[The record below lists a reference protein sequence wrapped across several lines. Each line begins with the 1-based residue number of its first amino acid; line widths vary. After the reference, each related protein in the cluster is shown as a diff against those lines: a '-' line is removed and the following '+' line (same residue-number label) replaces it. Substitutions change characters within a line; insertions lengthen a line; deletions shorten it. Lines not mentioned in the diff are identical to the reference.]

1 MNKVKIFSKS
11 QFSILWWSGSLSSFG
26 DWATLFASVAL
37 ASQLGSET
45 GNSGITA
52 VVPVVARI
60 IPAFLSS
67 FAGLMADRMNKKN
80 IMIFTDLSRML
91 IVLFLFFATSLVQLF
106 IVNFLTEIF
115 SLMRQPSRESIV
127 PEIVH
132 KENLV
137 KANSLFAIG
146 TYATLPIASILFALI
161 ADIRVPDFISNFGN
175 GWSGSIIFIFDAFTF
190 FDAGSHGIYG
200 GRLKDINYRIRLKN
214 ALLVSKHLDIPL
226 IRVKTNVYRLLKGE
240 FKSAHSFLNLSC
252 AIAIGLK
259 KAKYYYASAYSTEQS
274 NLKKGDTSNYDHLIL
289 PLIKYDKFEA
299 HPSVIN
305 LKRIERIKALSDDD
319 LAQRYLDVCLSS
331 FKSGALNVI
340 NCSSCDKCLRTAL
353 TLKSIG
359 KLHLFY
365 GVFDLKLIEEQ
376 DALEKDGLE
385 VLLSRTREK
394 AMRLALICALADDH
408 NTNIIRSDIT
418 KWAID
423 YVYYYDQLLV
433 DNCEDKVAGSETE
446 SKIKQVLSFIRSQ
459 GDIGISKR
467 DIDRREIFRSMK
479 SYEVKEIIER
489 LKNSGE
495 IQEKDVKTK
504 TTGRPT
510 KRIVAIDPE
519 FFDD

>member
-80 IMIFTDLSRML
+80 IMIITDLSRML

-190 FDAGSHGIYG
+190 FLSAYLLVFLKTKSVKPTQGSQAFVLSEFKEGLNYFYSNQEIRNITISISLSLFAAGSLFILGHTFLTVDLGFTESSFGFMIASFGTGIIFSMVTFSYFISSFSRVSFVIGLCMLSTGISLYTAFISTEFINILLSIFISGVGTG
-200 GRLKDINYRIRLKN
+200 GVYLLTISFLQATTDQQMRGRVFGNFYTIGRI
-214 ALLVSKHLDIPL
+214 ALLLSFLTSGLAANYLDPLFVSSGVETVLKISSLLILISGLITFISSYKKIFKEFGIENSNFNNIKLD
-226 IRVKTNVYRLLKGE
+226 
-240 FKSAHSFLNLSC
+240 FKS
-252 AIAIGLK
+252 
-259 KAKYYYASAYSTEQS
+259 
-274 NLKKGDTSNYDHLIL
+274 
-289 PLIKYDKFEA
+289 
-299 HPSVIN
+299 
-305 LKRIERIKALSDDD
+305 IED
-319 LAQRYLDVCLSS
+319 
-331 FKSGALNVI
+331 
-340 NCSSCDKCLRTAL
+340 
-353 TLKSIG
+353 
-359 KLHLFY
+359 
-365 GVFDLKLIEEQ
+365 E
-376 DALEKDGLE
+376 
-385 VLLSRTREK
+385 
-394 AMRLALICALADDH
+394 
-408 NTNIIRSDIT
+408 
-418 KWAID
+418 
-423 YVYYYDQLLV
+423 
-433 DNCEDKVAGSETE
+433 
-446 SKIKQVLSFIRSQ
+446 
-459 GDIGISKR
+459 
-467 DIDRREIFRSMK
+467 
-479 SYEVKEIIER
+479 
-489 LKNSGE
+489 
-495 IQEKDVKTK
+495 
-504 TTGRPT
+504 
-510 KRIVAIDPE
+510 PE
-519 FFDD
+519 

>member
-91 IVLFLFFATSLVQLF
+91 IVLFLFFATGLVQLF

-190 FDAGSHGIYG
+190 FLSAYLLVFLKTKSVKPIQGSQGFVLREFKEGLNYFYSNQEIRNITVSISLSLFAAGSLFILGHTFLTVDLGFTESSFGFMIASFGTGIIFSMVTFSYFISSFSRVSFVIGLCMLSTGISLYTAFISTEFINILLSIFISGVGTG
-200 GRLKDINYRIRLKN
+200 GVYLLTISFLQATTDQQMRGRVFGNFYTIGRI
-214 ALLVSKHLDIPL
+214 ALLLSFLTSGLAANYLDPLFVSSGVETVLKISSLLILISGLITFISSYKKIFKEFGIENSNFNNIKLD
-226 IRVKTNVYRLLKGE
+226 
-240 FKSAHSFLNLSC
+240 FKS
-252 AIAIGLK
+252 
-259 KAKYYYASAYSTEQS
+259 
-274 NLKKGDTSNYDHLIL
+274 
-289 PLIKYDKFEA
+289 
-299 HPSVIN
+299 
-305 LKRIERIKALSDDD
+305 IED
-319 LAQRYLDVCLSS
+319 
-331 FKSGALNVI
+331 
-340 NCSSCDKCLRTAL
+340 
-353 TLKSIG
+353 
-359 KLHLFY
+359 
-365 GVFDLKLIEEQ
+365 E
-376 DALEKDGLE
+376 
-385 VLLSRTREK
+385 
-394 AMRLALICALADDH
+394 
-408 NTNIIRSDIT
+408 
-418 KWAID
+418 
-423 YVYYYDQLLV
+423 
-433 DNCEDKVAGSETE
+433 
-446 SKIKQVLSFIRSQ
+446 
-459 GDIGISKR
+459 
-467 DIDRREIFRSMK
+467 
-479 SYEVKEIIER
+479 
-489 LKNSGE
+489 
-495 IQEKDVKTK
+495 
-504 TTGRPT
+504 
-510 KRIVAIDPE
+510 PE
-519 FFDD
+519 

>member
-190 FDAGSHGIYG
+190 FLSAYLLVFLKTKSVKPIQGSQGFVLREFKEGLNYFYSNQEIRNITVSISLSLFAAGSLFILGHTFLTVDLGFTESSFGFMIASFGTGIIFSMVTFSYFISSFS
-200 GRLKDINYRIRLKN
+200 R
-214 ALLVSKHLDIPL
+214 VSF
-226 IRVKTNVYRLLKGE
+226 V
-240 FKSAHSFLNLSC
+240 
-252 AIAIGLK
+252 IGLCM
-259 KAKYYYASAYSTEQS
+259 
-274 NLKKGDTSNYDHLIL
+274 L
-289 PLIKYDKFEA
+289 
-299 HPSVIN
+299 
-305 LKRIERIKALSDDD
+305 
-319 LAQRYLDVCLSS
+319 
-331 FKSGALNVI
+331 
-340 NCSSCDKCLRTAL
+340 
-353 TLKSIG
+353 
-359 KLHLFY
+359 
-365 GVFDLKLIEEQ
+365 
-376 DALEKDGLE
+376 
-385 VLLSRTREK
+385 
-394 AMRLALICALADDH
+394 
-408 NTNIIRSDIT
+408 
-418 KWAID
+418 
-423 YVYYYDQLLV
+423 
-433 DNCEDKVAGSETE
+433 
-446 SKIKQVLSFIRSQ
+446 
-459 GDIGISKR
+459 
-467 DIDRREIFRSMK
+467 
-479 SYEVKEIIER
+479 
-489 LKNSGE
+489 
-495 IQEKDVKTK
+495 
-504 TTGRPT
+504 
-510 KRIVAIDPE
+510 
-519 FFDD
+519 

>member
-190 FDAGSHGIYG
+190 FLSAYLLVFLKTKSVKPIQGSQGFVLREFKEGLNYFYSNQEIRNITVSISLSLFAAGSLFILGHTFLTVDLGFTESSVGFMIASFGTGIIFSMVTFSYFISSFSRVSFVIGLCMLSTGISLYTAFISTEFINILLSIFISGVGTG
-200 GRLKDINYRIRLKN
+200 GVYLLTISFLQATTDQQMRGRVFGNFYTIGRI
-214 ALLVSKHLDIPL
+214 ALLLSFLTSGLAANYLDPLFVSSGVETVLKISSLLILISGLITFISSYKKIFKEFGIENSNFNNIKLD
-226 IRVKTNVYRLLKGE
+226 
-240 FKSAHSFLNLSC
+240 FKS
-252 AIAIGLK
+252 
-259 KAKYYYASAYSTEQS
+259 
-274 NLKKGDTSNYDHLIL
+274 
-289 PLIKYDKFEA
+289 
-299 HPSVIN
+299 
-305 LKRIERIKALSDDD
+305 IED
-319 LAQRYLDVCLSS
+319 
-331 FKSGALNVI
+331 
-340 NCSSCDKCLRTAL
+340 
-353 TLKSIG
+353 
-359 KLHLFY
+359 
-365 GVFDLKLIEEQ
+365 E
-376 DALEKDGLE
+376 
-385 VLLSRTREK
+385 
-394 AMRLALICALADDH
+394 
-408 NTNIIRSDIT
+408 
-418 KWAID
+418 
-423 YVYYYDQLLV
+423 
-433 DNCEDKVAGSETE
+433 
-446 SKIKQVLSFIRSQ
+446 
-459 GDIGISKR
+459 
-467 DIDRREIFRSMK
+467 
-479 SYEVKEIIER
+479 
-489 LKNSGE
+489 
-495 IQEKDVKTK
+495 
-504 TTGRPT
+504 
-510 KRIVAIDPE
+510 PE
-519 FFDD
+519 

>member
-91 IVLFLFFATSLVQLF
+91 IVLFLLFTTSLVQLF

-190 FDAGSHGIYG
+190 FLSAYLLVFLKTKSVKPNQGSQGFVLREFKEGLNYFYSNQEIRNITVSISLSLFAAGSLFILGHTFLTVDLGFTESSFGFMIASFGTGIIFSMVTFSYFISSFSRVSFVIGLCMLSTGISLYTAFISTEFINILLSIFISGVGTG
-200 GRLKDINYRIRLKN
+200 GVYLLTISFLQATTDQQMRGRVFGNFYTIGRI
-214 ALLVSKHLDIPL
+214 ALLLSFLTSGLAANYLDPLFVSSGVETVLKISSLLILISGLITFISSYKKIFKEFGIENSNFNNIKLD
-226 IRVKTNVYRLLKGE
+226 
-240 FKSAHSFLNLSC
+240 FKS
-252 AIAIGLK
+252 
-259 KAKYYYASAYSTEQS
+259 
-274 NLKKGDTSNYDHLIL
+274 
-289 PLIKYDKFEA
+289 
-299 HPSVIN
+299 
-305 LKRIERIKALSDDD
+305 IED
-319 LAQRYLDVCLSS
+319 
-331 FKSGALNVI
+331 
-340 NCSSCDKCLRTAL
+340 
-353 TLKSIG
+353 
-359 KLHLFY
+359 
-365 GVFDLKLIEEQ
+365 E
-376 DALEKDGLE
+376 
-385 VLLSRTREK
+385 
-394 AMRLALICALADDH
+394 
-408 NTNIIRSDIT
+408 
-418 KWAID
+418 
-423 YVYYYDQLLV
+423 
-433 DNCEDKVAGSETE
+433 
-446 SKIKQVLSFIRSQ
+446 
-459 GDIGISKR
+459 
-467 DIDRREIFRSMK
+467 
-479 SYEVKEIIER
+479 
-489 LKNSGE
+489 
-495 IQEKDVKTK
+495 
-504 TTGRPT
+504 
-510 KRIVAIDPE
+510 PE
-519 FFDD
+519 

>member
-175 GWSGSIIFIFDAFTF
+175 GWSGSIIFIFDAITF
-190 FDAGSHGIYG
+190 FLSAYLLVFLKTKSVKPIQGSQGFVLREFKEGLNYFYSNQEIRNITVSISLSLFAAGSLFILGHTFLTVDLGFTESSFGFMIASFGTGIIFSMVTFSYFISSFSRVSFVIGLCMLSTGISLYTAFISTEFINILLSIFISGVGTG
-200 GRLKDINYRIRLKN
+200 GVYLLTISFLQATTDQQMRGRVFGNFYTIGRI
-214 ALLVSKHLDIPL
+214 ALLLSFLTSGLAANYLDPLFVSSGVETVLKISSLLILISGLITFISSYKKIFKEFGIENSNFNNIKLD
-226 IRVKTNVYRLLKGE
+226 
-240 FKSAHSFLNLSC
+240 FKS
-252 AIAIGLK
+252 
-259 KAKYYYASAYSTEQS
+259 
-274 NLKKGDTSNYDHLIL
+274 
-289 PLIKYDKFEA
+289 
-299 HPSVIN
+299 
-305 LKRIERIKALSDDD
+305 IED
-319 LAQRYLDVCLSS
+319 
-331 FKSGALNVI
+331 
-340 NCSSCDKCLRTAL
+340 
-353 TLKSIG
+353 
-359 KLHLFY
+359 
-365 GVFDLKLIEEQ
+365 E
-376 DALEKDGLE
+376 
-385 VLLSRTREK
+385 
-394 AMRLALICALADDH
+394 
-408 NTNIIRSDIT
+408 
-418 KWAID
+418 
-423 YVYYYDQLLV
+423 
-433 DNCEDKVAGSETE
+433 
-446 SKIKQVLSFIRSQ
+446 
-459 GDIGISKR
+459 
-467 DIDRREIFRSMK
+467 
-479 SYEVKEIIER
+479 
-489 LKNSGE
+489 
-495 IQEKDVKTK
+495 
-504 TTGRPT
+504 
-510 KRIVAIDPE
+510 PE
-519 FFDD
+519 

>member
-190 FDAGSHGIYG
+190 FLSAYLLVFLKTKSVKPIQGSQGFVLREFKEGLNYFYSNQEIRNITVSISLSLFAAGSLFILGH
-200 GRLKDINYRIRLKN
+200 
-214 ALLVSKHLDIPL
+214 
-226 IRVKTNVYRLLKGE
+226 T
-240 FKSAHSFLNLSC
+240 FLTVDL
-252 AIAIGLK
+252 GF
-259 KAKYYYASAYSTEQS
+259 TE
-274 NLKKGDTSNYDHLIL
+274 
-289 PLIKYDKFEA
+289 
-299 HPSVIN
+299 
-305 LKRIERIKALSDDD
+305 
-319 LAQRYLDVCLSS
+319 SS
-331 FKSGALNVI
+331 FGFMIASFGTGIIFSMVTFSYFI
-340 NCSSCDKCLRTAL
+340 SSFSRV
-353 TLKSIG
+353 
-359 KLHLFY
+359 
-365 GVFDLKLIEEQ
+365 GVLQ
-376 DALEKDGLE
+376 PAPARG
-385 VLLSRTREK
+385 
-394 AMRLALICALADDH
+394 
-408 NTNIIRSDIT
+408 
-418 KWAID
+418 
-423 YVYYYDQLLV
+423 
-433 DNCEDKVAGSETE
+433 VAYCW
-446 SKIKQVLSFIRSQ
+446 Q
-459 GDIGISKR
+459 
-467 DIDRREIFRSMK
+467 
-479 SYEVKEIIER
+479 
-489 LKNSGE
+489 
-495 IQEKDVKTK
+495 
-504 TTGRPT
+504 
-510 KRIVAIDPE
+510 
-519 FFDD
+519 

>member
-106 IVNFLTEIF
+106 IVNLLTEIF

-190 FDAGSHGIYG
+190 FLSAYLLVFLKTKSIKPTQGSQGFVLREFKEGLNYFYSNQEIRNITVSISLSLFAAGSLFILGHTFLTVDLGFTESSFGFMIASFGTGIIFSMVTFSYFISSFSRVSFVIGLCMLSTGISLYTAFISTEFINILLSIFISGVGTG
-200 GRLKDINYRIRLKN
+200 GVYLLTISFLQATTDQQMRGRVFGNFYTIGRI
-214 ALLVSKHLDIPL
+214 ALLLSFLTSGLAANYLDPLFVSSGVETVLKISSLLILISGLITFISSYKKIFKEFGIENSNFNNIKLD
-226 IRVKTNVYRLLKGE
+226 
-240 FKSAHSFLNLSC
+240 FKS
-252 AIAIGLK
+252 
-259 KAKYYYASAYSTEQS
+259 
-274 NLKKGDTSNYDHLIL
+274 
-289 PLIKYDKFEA
+289 
-299 HPSVIN
+299 
-305 LKRIERIKALSDDD
+305 IED
-319 LAQRYLDVCLSS
+319 
-331 FKSGALNVI
+331 
-340 NCSSCDKCLRTAL
+340 
-353 TLKSIG
+353 
-359 KLHLFY
+359 
-365 GVFDLKLIEEQ
+365 E
-376 DALEKDGLE
+376 
-385 VLLSRTREK
+385 
-394 AMRLALICALADDH
+394 
-408 NTNIIRSDIT
+408 
-418 KWAID
+418 
-423 YVYYYDQLLV
+423 
-433 DNCEDKVAGSETE
+433 
-446 SKIKQVLSFIRSQ
+446 
-459 GDIGISKR
+459 
-467 DIDRREIFRSMK
+467 
-479 SYEVKEIIER
+479 
-489 LKNSGE
+489 
-495 IQEKDVKTK
+495 
-504 TTGRPT
+504 
-510 KRIVAIDPE
+510 PE
-519 FFDD
+519 

>member
-1 MNKVKIFSKS
+1 VNKVKIFSKS

-190 FDAGSHGIYG
+190 FLSAYLLVFLKTKSVKPIQGSQGFVLRELKEGLNYFYSNQEIRNITVSISLSLFAAGSLFILGHTFLTVDLGFTESSFGFMIASFGTGIIFSMVTFSYFISSFSRVSFVIGLCMLSTGISLYTAFISTEFINILLSIFISGVGTG
-200 GRLKDINYRIRLKN
+200 GVYLLTISFLQATTDQQMRGRVFGNFYTIGRI
-214 ALLVSKHLDIPL
+214 ALLLSFLTSGLAANYLDPLFVSSGVETVLKISSLLILISGLITFISSYKKIFKEFGIENSNFNNIKLD
-226 IRVKTNVYRLLKGE
+226 
-240 FKSAHSFLNLSC
+240 FKS
-252 AIAIGLK
+252 
-259 KAKYYYASAYSTEQS
+259 
-274 NLKKGDTSNYDHLIL
+274 
-289 PLIKYDKFEA
+289 
-299 HPSVIN
+299 
-305 LKRIERIKALSDDD
+305 IED
-319 LAQRYLDVCLSS
+319 
-331 FKSGALNVI
+331 
-340 NCSSCDKCLRTAL
+340 
-353 TLKSIG
+353 
-359 KLHLFY
+359 
-365 GVFDLKLIEEQ
+365 E
-376 DALEKDGLE
+376 
-385 VLLSRTREK
+385 
-394 AMRLALICALADDH
+394 
-408 NTNIIRSDIT
+408 
-418 KWAID
+418 
-423 YVYYYDQLLV
+423 
-433 DNCEDKVAGSETE
+433 
-446 SKIKQVLSFIRSQ
+446 
-459 GDIGISKR
+459 
-467 DIDRREIFRSMK
+467 
-479 SYEVKEIIER
+479 
-489 LKNSGE
+489 
-495 IQEKDVKTK
+495 
-504 TTGRPT
+504 
-510 KRIVAIDPE
+510 PE
-519 FFDD
+519 

>member
-1 MNKVKIFSKS
+1 VNKVKIFSKS

-190 FDAGSHGIYG
+190 FLSAYLLVFLKTKSVKPIQGSQGFVLREFKEGLNYFYSNQEIRNITVSISLSLFAAGSLFILGHTFLTVDLGFTESSFGFMIASFGTGIIFSMVTFSYFISSFSRVSFVIGLCMLSTGISLYTAFISTEFINILLSIFISGVGTG
-200 GRLKDINYRIRLKN
+200 GVYLLTISFLQATTDQQMRGRVFGNFYTIGRI
-214 ALLVSKHLDIPL
+214 ALLLSFLTSGLAANYLDPLFVSSGVETVLKISSLLILISGLITFISSYKKIFKEFGIENSNFNNIKLD
-226 IRVKTNVYRLLKGE
+226 
-240 FKSAHSFLNLSC
+240 FKS
-252 AIAIGLK
+252 
-259 KAKYYYASAYSTEQS
+259 
-274 NLKKGDTSNYDHLIL
+274 
-289 PLIKYDKFEA
+289 
-299 HPSVIN
+299 
-305 LKRIERIKALSDDD
+305 IED
-319 LAQRYLDVCLSS
+319 
-331 FKSGALNVI
+331 
-340 NCSSCDKCLRTAL
+340 
-353 TLKSIG
+353 
-359 KLHLFY
+359 
-365 GVFDLKLIEEQ
+365 E
-376 DALEKDGLE
+376 
-385 VLLSRTREK
+385 
-394 AMRLALICALADDH
+394 
-408 NTNIIRSDIT
+408 
-418 KWAID
+418 
-423 YVYYYDQLLV
+423 
-433 DNCEDKVAGSETE
+433 
-446 SKIKQVLSFIRSQ
+446 
-459 GDIGISKR
+459 
-467 DIDRREIFRSMK
+467 
-479 SYEVKEIIER
+479 
-489 LKNSGE
+489 
-495 IQEKDVKTK
+495 
-504 TTGRPT
+504 
-510 KRIVAIDPE
+510 PE
-519 FFDD
+519 

>member
-146 TYATLPIASILFALI
+146 TYATLPIASIFFALI

-190 FDAGSHGIYG
+190 FLSAYLLVFLKTKSVKPIQGSQGFVLREFKEGLNYFYSNQEIRNITVSISLSLFAAGSLFILGHTFLTVDLGFTESSFGFMIASFGTGIIFSMVTFSYFISSFSRVSFVIGLCMLSTGISLYTAFISTEFINILLSIFISGVGTG
-200 GRLKDINYRIRLKN
+200 GVYLLTISFLQATTDQQMRGRVFGNFYTIGRI
-214 ALLVSKHLDIPL
+214 ALLL
-226 IRVKTNVYRLLKGE
+226 
-240 FKSAHSFLNLSC
+240 SFLTS
-252 AIAIGLK
+252 GL
-259 KAKYYYASAYSTEQS
+259 AANYLDPLFVSSGVETV
-274 NLKKGDTSNYDHLIL
+274 LKISSLLIL
-289 PLIKYDKFEA
+289 ISGLITFISSYKKIFKEFG
-299 HPSVIN
+299 
-305 LKRIERIKALSDDD
+305 IENSNFNNIK
-319 LAQRYLDVCLSS
+319 LD
-331 FKSGALNVI
+331 FQ
-340 NCSSCDKCLRTAL
+340 
-353 TLKSIG
+353 SI
-359 KLHLFY
+359 
-365 GVFDLKLIEEQ
+365 
-376 DALEKDGLE
+376 
-385 VLLSRTREK
+385 
-394 AMRLALICALADDH
+394 
-408 NTNIIRSDIT
+408 
-418 KWAID
+418 
-423 YVYYYDQLLV
+423 
-433 DNCEDKVAGSETE
+433 EDE
-446 SKIKQVLSFIRSQ
+446 
-459 GDIGISKR
+459 
-467 DIDRREIFRSMK
+467 
-479 SYEVKEIIER
+479 
-489 LKNSGE
+489 
-495 IQEKDVKTK
+495 
-504 TTGRPT
+504 
-510 KRIVAIDPE
+510 PE
-519 FFDD
+519 

>member
-1 MNKVKIFSKS
+1 MNKVKIFSRS

-127 PEIVH
+127 PEIVN

-190 FDAGSHGIYG
+190 FLSAYLLVFLKTKSVKPTQRNQGFVLKEFKEGLNYFYSNQEIRNITVSISLSLFAAGSLFILGHTFLTIDLGFTESSFGFMIASFGTGIIFSMVTFSYFISSFSRVSFVIGLCMLSTGISLYTAFISTEFINILLSIFISGVGTG
-200 GRLKDINYRIRLKN
+200 GVYLLTISFLQATTDEKMRGRVFGNFYTIGRI
-214 ALLVSKHLDIPL
+214 ALLLSFLTSGLAANYLDSVFASSGVETVLKISSLL
-226 IRVKTNVYRLLKGE
+226 ILISGLITFISSYKKIFREFGIENSNFNNIKLD
-240 FKSAHSFLNLSC
+240 FKS
-252 AIAIGLK
+252 
-259 KAKYYYASAYSTEQS
+259 TE
-274 NLKKGDTSNYDHLIL
+274 DEPD
-289 PLIKYDKFEA
+289 
-299 HPSVIN
+299 
-305 LKRIERIKALSDDD
+305 
-319 LAQRYLDVCLSS
+319 
-331 FKSGALNVI
+331 
-340 NCSSCDKCLRTAL
+340 
-353 TLKSIG
+353 
-359 KLHLFY
+359 
-365 GVFDLKLIEEQ
+365 
-376 DALEKDGLE
+376 
-385 VLLSRTREK
+385 
-394 AMRLALICALADDH
+394 
-408 NTNIIRSDIT
+408 
-418 KWAID
+418 
-423 YVYYYDQLLV
+423 
-433 DNCEDKVAGSETE
+433 
-446 SKIKQVLSFIRSQ
+446 
-459 GDIGISKR
+459 
-467 DIDRREIFRSMK
+467 
-479 SYEVKEIIER
+479 
-489 LKNSGE
+489 
-495 IQEKDVKTK
+495 
-504 TTGRPT
+504 
-510 KRIVAIDPE
+510 
-519 FFDD
+519 

>member
-190 FDAGSHGIYG
+190 FLSAYLLVFLKTKSVKPIQGSQGFVLREFKEGLNYFYSNQEIRNITISISLSLFAAGSLFILGHTFLTVDLGFTESSFGFMIASFGTGIIFSMVTFSYFISSFSRVSFVIGLCMLSTGISLYTAFISTEFINILLSIFISGVGTG
-200 GRLKDINYRIRLKN
+200 GVYLLTISFLQATTDQQMRGRVFGNFYTIGRI
-214 ALLVSKHLDIPL
+214 ALLLSFLTSGLAANYLDPLFVSSGVETVLKISSLLILISGLITFISSYKKIFKEFGIENSNFNNIKLD
-226 IRVKTNVYRLLKGE
+226 
-240 FKSAHSFLNLSC
+240 FKS
-252 AIAIGLK
+252 
-259 KAKYYYASAYSTEQS
+259 
-274 NLKKGDTSNYDHLIL
+274 
-289 PLIKYDKFEA
+289 
-299 HPSVIN
+299 
-305 LKRIERIKALSDDD
+305 IED
-319 LAQRYLDVCLSS
+319 
-331 FKSGALNVI
+331 
-340 NCSSCDKCLRTAL
+340 
-353 TLKSIG
+353 
-359 KLHLFY
+359 
-365 GVFDLKLIEEQ
+365 E
-376 DALEKDGLE
+376 
-385 VLLSRTREK
+385 
-394 AMRLALICALADDH
+394 
-408 NTNIIRSDIT
+408 
-418 KWAID
+418 
-423 YVYYYDQLLV
+423 
-433 DNCEDKVAGSETE
+433 
-446 SKIKQVLSFIRSQ
+446 
-459 GDIGISKR
+459 
-467 DIDRREIFRSMK
+467 
-479 SYEVKEIIER
+479 
-489 LKNSGE
+489 
-495 IQEKDVKTK
+495 
-504 TTGRPT
+504 
-510 KRIVAIDPE
+510 PE
-519 FFDD
+519 

>member
-80 IMIFTDLSRML
+80 IMIFTDLSRMT

-190 FDAGSHGIYG
+190 FLSAYILVFLKTKSVKPIQGSQGFVLREFKEGLNYFYSNQEIRNITVSISLSLFAAGSLFILGHTFLTVDLGFTESSFGFMIASFGTGIIFSMVTFSYFISSFSRVSFVIGLCMLSTGISLYTAFISTEFINILLSIFISGVGTG
-200 GRLKDINYRIRLKN
+200 GVYLLTISFLQATTDQQMRGRVFGNFYTIGRI
-214 ALLVSKHLDIPL
+214 ALLLSFLTSGLAANYLDPLFVSSGVETVLKISSLLILISGLITFISSYKKIFKEFGIENSNFNNIKLD
-226 IRVKTNVYRLLKGE
+226 
-240 FKSAHSFLNLSC
+240 FKS
-252 AIAIGLK
+252 
-259 KAKYYYASAYSTEQS
+259 
-274 NLKKGDTSNYDHLIL
+274 
-289 PLIKYDKFEA
+289 
-299 HPSVIN
+299 
-305 LKRIERIKALSDDD
+305 IED
-319 LAQRYLDVCLSS
+319 
-331 FKSGALNVI
+331 
-340 NCSSCDKCLRTAL
+340 
-353 TLKSIG
+353 
-359 KLHLFY
+359 
-365 GVFDLKLIEEQ
+365 E
-376 DALEKDGLE
+376 
-385 VLLSRTREK
+385 
-394 AMRLALICALADDH
+394 
-408 NTNIIRSDIT
+408 
-418 KWAID
+418 
-423 YVYYYDQLLV
+423 
-433 DNCEDKVAGSETE
+433 
-446 SKIKQVLSFIRSQ
+446 
-459 GDIGISKR
+459 
-467 DIDRREIFRSMK
+467 
-479 SYEVKEIIER
+479 
-489 LKNSGE
+489 
-495 IQEKDVKTK
+495 
-504 TTGRPT
+504 
-510 KRIVAIDPE
+510 PE
-519 FFDD
+519 

>member
-190 FDAGSHGIYG
+190 FLSAYLLVFLKTKSVKPIQGSQGFVLREFKEGLNYFYSNQEIRNITVSISLSLFAAGSLFILGHTFLTVDLGFTESSFGFMIASFGTGIIFSMVTFSYFISSFSRVSFVIGLCMLSTGISLYTAFISTDFINILLSIFISGVGTG
-200 GRLKDINYRIRLKN
+200 GVYLLTISFLQATTDQQMRGRVFGNFYTIGRI
-214 ALLVSKHLDIPL
+214 ALLLSFLTSGLAANYLDPL
-226 IRVKTNVYRLLKGE
+226 FVNSGVETVLKISSLLILISGLITFISSYKKIFKEFGIE
-240 FKSAHSFLNLSC
+240 NSNFNNIKLDFKS
-252 AIAIGLK
+252 
-259 KAKYYYASAYSTEQS
+259 
-274 NLKKGDTSNYDHLIL
+274 
-289 PLIKYDKFEA
+289 
-299 HPSVIN
+299 
-305 LKRIERIKALSDDD
+305 IED
-319 LAQRYLDVCLSS
+319 
-331 FKSGALNVI
+331 
-340 NCSSCDKCLRTAL
+340 
-353 TLKSIG
+353 
-359 KLHLFY
+359 
-365 GVFDLKLIEEQ
+365 E
-376 DALEKDGLE
+376 
-385 VLLSRTREK
+385 
-394 AMRLALICALADDH
+394 
-408 NTNIIRSDIT
+408 
-418 KWAID
+418 
-423 YVYYYDQLLV
+423 
-433 DNCEDKVAGSETE
+433 
-446 SKIKQVLSFIRSQ
+446 
-459 GDIGISKR
+459 
-467 DIDRREIFRSMK
+467 
-479 SYEVKEIIER
+479 
-489 LKNSGE
+489 
-495 IQEKDVKTK
+495 
-504 TTGRPT
+504 
-510 KRIVAIDPE
+510 PE
-519 FFDD
+519 

>member
-190 FDAGSHGIYG
+190 FLSAYLLVFLKTKSVKPIQGSQGFVLREFKEGLNYFYSNQEIRNITVSISLSLFAAGSLFILGHTFLTVDLGFTESSFGFMIASFGTGIIFSMVTFSYFISSFSRVSFVIG
-200 GRLKDINYRIRLKN
+200 LCMLSTGISLYTAFISTEFINILLSIFISGVGTDGVYLLTISFLQATTDQQMRGRVFGNFYTIGRI
-214 ALLVSKHLDIPL
+214 ALLLSFLTSGLAANYLDPLFVSSGVETVLKISSLLILISGLITFISSYKKIFKEFGIENSNFNNIKLD
-226 IRVKTNVYRLLKGE
+226 
-240 FKSAHSFLNLSC
+240 FKS
-252 AIAIGLK
+252 
-259 KAKYYYASAYSTEQS
+259 
-274 NLKKGDTSNYDHLIL
+274 
-289 PLIKYDKFEA
+289 
-299 HPSVIN
+299 
-305 LKRIERIKALSDDD
+305 IED
-319 LAQRYLDVCLSS
+319 
-331 FKSGALNVI
+331 
-340 NCSSCDKCLRTAL
+340 
-353 TLKSIG
+353 
-359 KLHLFY
+359 
-365 GVFDLKLIEEQ
+365 E
-376 DALEKDGLE
+376 
-385 VLLSRTREK
+385 
-394 AMRLALICALADDH
+394 
-408 NTNIIRSDIT
+408 
-418 KWAID
+418 
-423 YVYYYDQLLV
+423 
-433 DNCEDKVAGSETE
+433 
-446 SKIKQVLSFIRSQ
+446 
-459 GDIGISKR
+459 
-467 DIDRREIFRSMK
+467 
-479 SYEVKEIIER
+479 
-489 LKNSGE
+489 
-495 IQEKDVKTK
+495 
-504 TTGRPT
+504 
-510 KRIVAIDPE
+510 PE
-519 FFDD
+519 

>member
-190 FDAGSHGIYG
+190 FLSAYLLVFLKTKSVKPIQGSQGFVLREFKEGLHYFYSNQEIRNITVSISLSLFAAGSLFILGHTFLTVDLGFTESSFGFMIASFGTGIIFSMVTFSYFISSFSRVSFVIGLCMLSTGISLYTAFISTEFINILLSIFISGVGTG
-200 GRLKDINYRIRLKN
+200 GVYLLTISFLQATTDQQMRGRVFGNFYTIGRI
-214 ALLVSKHLDIPL
+214 ALLLSFLTSGLAANYLDPLFVSSGVETVLKISSLLILISGLITFISSYKKIFKEFGIENSNFNNIKLD
-226 IRVKTNVYRLLKGE
+226 
-240 FKSAHSFLNLSC
+240 FKS
-252 AIAIGLK
+252 
-259 KAKYYYASAYSTEQS
+259 
-274 NLKKGDTSNYDHLIL
+274 
-289 PLIKYDKFEA
+289 
-299 HPSVIN
+299 
-305 LKRIERIKALSDDD
+305 IED
-319 LAQRYLDVCLSS
+319 
-331 FKSGALNVI
+331 
-340 NCSSCDKCLRTAL
+340 
-353 TLKSIG
+353 
-359 KLHLFY
+359 
-365 GVFDLKLIEEQ
+365 E
-376 DALEKDGLE
+376 
-385 VLLSRTREK
+385 
-394 AMRLALICALADDH
+394 
-408 NTNIIRSDIT
+408 
-418 KWAID
+418 
-423 YVYYYDQLLV
+423 
-433 DNCEDKVAGSETE
+433 
-446 SKIKQVLSFIRSQ
+446 
-459 GDIGISKR
+459 
-467 DIDRREIFRSMK
+467 
-479 SYEVKEIIER
+479 
-489 LKNSGE
+489 
-495 IQEKDVKTK
+495 
-504 TTGRPT
+504 
-510 KRIVAIDPE
+510 PE
-519 FFDD
+519 

>member
-1 MNKVKIFSKS
+1 VNKVKIFSKS

-190 FDAGSHGIYG
+190 FLSAYILVFLKTKSVKPIQGSQGFVLREFKEGLNYFYSNQEIRNITVSISLSLFAAGSLFILGHTFLTVDLGFTESSFGFMIASFGTGIIFSMVTFSYFISSFSRVSFVIGLCMLSTGISLYTAFISTEFINILLSIFISGVGTG
-200 GRLKDINYRIRLKN
+200 GVYLLTISFLQATTDQQMRGRVFGNFYTIGRI
-214 ALLVSKHLDIPL
+214 ALLLSFLTSGLAANYLDPLFVSSGVETVLKISSLLILISGLITFISSYKKIFKEFGIENSNFNNIKLD
-226 IRVKTNVYRLLKGE
+226 
-240 FKSAHSFLNLSC
+240 FKS
-252 AIAIGLK
+252 
-259 KAKYYYASAYSTEQS
+259 
-274 NLKKGDTSNYDHLIL
+274 
-289 PLIKYDKFEA
+289 
-299 HPSVIN
+299 
-305 LKRIERIKALSDDD
+305 IED
-319 LAQRYLDVCLSS
+319 
-331 FKSGALNVI
+331 
-340 NCSSCDKCLRTAL
+340 
-353 TLKSIG
+353 
-359 KLHLFY
+359 
-365 GVFDLKLIEEQ
+365 E
-376 DALEKDGLE
+376 
-385 VLLSRTREK
+385 
-394 AMRLALICALADDH
+394 
-408 NTNIIRSDIT
+408 
-418 KWAID
+418 
-423 YVYYYDQLLV
+423 
-433 DNCEDKVAGSETE
+433 
-446 SKIKQVLSFIRSQ
+446 
-459 GDIGISKR
+459 
-467 DIDRREIFRSMK
+467 
-479 SYEVKEIIER
+479 
-489 LKNSGE
+489 
-495 IQEKDVKTK
+495 
-504 TTGRPT
+504 
-510 KRIVAIDPE
+510 PE
-519 FFDD
+519 

>member
-1 MNKVKIFSKS
+1 MNKIKIFSKS

-190 FDAGSHGIYG
+190 FLSAYLLVFLKTKSVKPIQGSQGFVLREFKEGLNYFYSNQEIRNITVSISLSLFAAGSLFILGHTFLTVDLGFTESSFGFMIASFGTGIIFSMVTFSYFISSFSRVSFVIGLCMLSTGISLYTAFISTEFINILLSIFISGVGTG
-200 GRLKDINYRIRLKN
+200 GVYLLTISFLQATTDQQMRGRVFGNFYTIGRI
-214 ALLVSKHLDIPL
+214 ALLLSFLTSGLAANYLDPLFVSSGVETVLKISSLLILISGLITFISSYKKIFKEFGIENSNFNNIKLD
-226 IRVKTNVYRLLKGE
+226 
-240 FKSAHSFLNLSC
+240 FKS
-252 AIAIGLK
+252 
-259 KAKYYYASAYSTEQS
+259 
-274 NLKKGDTSNYDHLIL
+274 
-289 PLIKYDKFEA
+289 
-299 HPSVIN
+299 
-305 LKRIERIKALSDDD
+305 IED
-319 LAQRYLDVCLSS
+319 
-331 FKSGALNVI
+331 
-340 NCSSCDKCLRTAL
+340 
-353 TLKSIG
+353 
-359 KLHLFY
+359 
-365 GVFDLKLIEEQ
+365 E
-376 DALEKDGLE
+376 
-385 VLLSRTREK
+385 
-394 AMRLALICALADDH
+394 
-408 NTNIIRSDIT
+408 
-418 KWAID
+418 
-423 YVYYYDQLLV
+423 
-433 DNCEDKVAGSETE
+433 
-446 SKIKQVLSFIRSQ
+446 
-459 GDIGISKR
+459 
-467 DIDRREIFRSMK
+467 
-479 SYEVKEIIER
+479 
-489 LKNSGE
+489 
-495 IQEKDVKTK
+495 
-504 TTGRPT
+504 
-510 KRIVAIDPE
+510 PE
-519 FFDD
+519 